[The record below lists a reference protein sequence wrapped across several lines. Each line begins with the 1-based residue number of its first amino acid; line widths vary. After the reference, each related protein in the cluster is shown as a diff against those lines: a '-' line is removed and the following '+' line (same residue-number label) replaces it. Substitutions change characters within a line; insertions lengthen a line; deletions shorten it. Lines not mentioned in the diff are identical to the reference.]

1 MDVCLLVK
9 LPTSPSLWTY
19 DFRHHDGPMDLAS
32 LVDLWTSSYLWPAYL
47 AILVLYLA
55 TLFLWTF
62 LVVLQ
67 TSPSWSADL
76 AILAILVVDLWT

>member
-1 MDVCLLVK
+1 MDLWTCGR
-9 LPTSPSLWTY
+9 LPTCEVA
-19 DFRHHDGPMDLAS
+19 DDCRHHDGPMD